1 MFQLPYTLIAV
12 GISAVSFYAGRQSY
26 IAIVNLQKYE
36 ERSERAAKHSET
48 AAHELHK
55 TRTTQ
60 GTSAG
65 AVGLTYMINEPTVL
79 LCLGFCAQSELL
91 EDEGQSPIRVRLDL
105 QDPESLNPAIIG
117 VSTVCLVLTT
127 IMISVRVVT
136 KSLTTREILLED
148 CK

>member
-1 MFQLPYTLIAV
+1 MFRLLYTLIAI
-12 GISAVSFYAGRQSY
+12 GISAVSLYAGRHSY

-65 AVGLTYMINEPTVL
+65 AVGLTYIINEL
-79 LCLGFCAQSELL
+79 
-91 EDEGQSPIRVRLDL
+91 R
-105 QDPESLNPAIIG
+105 
-117 VSTVCLVLTT
+117 
-127 IMISVRVVT
+127 
-136 KSLTTREILLED
+136 ILLW
-148 CK
+148 CVLVSG